1 MKVENGAVK
10 TAKSNGRSMSNGK
23 ATTPAKADNGKTTEA
38 TQTVDATEVEKLKAE
53 LKHAQEI
60 AAKAGKE
67 AQENKAK
74 ADDLSKKLEETKPL
88 NVADALVKI
97 QEAKAIA
104 EKLEF
109 LRDTRKQLSSF
120 ALGNSGL
127 AASFELKDN
136 SGQTFKSTNT
146 ETLELV
152 LGLLKSELDNK
163 IQTTEKTLLEA
174 V

>member
-1 MKVENGAVK
+1 MKTENGVVK

-23 ATTPAKADNGKTTEA
+23 AVTTAKADTSKKTEA
-38 TQTVDATEVEKLKAE
+38 TQKVDVAEVEKLKAE
-53 LKHAQEI
+53 LKSAQEV

-67 AQENKAK
+67 AQAHKANAEN
-74 ADDLSKKLEETKPL
+74 LSKQLEESKPL

-97 QEAKAIA
+97 QEAKAIS

-136 SGQTFKSTNT
+136 SGQSFKSTNT

-152 LGLLKSELDNK
+152 LNLLKTELDGK
-163 IQTTEKTLLEA
+163 IQATEKTLLQA